1 MVTKRRYPGL
11 LGALLLALALQPEPP
26 PTTAPPPRRRGQ
38 PFRIRDPRGDTVYE
52 SSNPPTD
59 CRPREYGDLCGG
71 CDECCAQQAPGG
83 FTVEA
88 LP

>member
-38 PFRIRDPRGDTVYE
+38 PFRIRDPHGDTVY
-52 SSNPPTD
+52 
-59 CRPREYGDLCGG
+59 
-71 CDECCAQQAPGG
+71 ECCAQQAPGG